1 MAGAGSAYNDLI
13 AARLKKT
20 TTELRDIQQL
30 LTSDPDLD
38 VRVLTEFRE
47 AVNHVRHTAW
57 AVEQWLRLKLQKGD
71 TFSVLNML
79 AIERVRIAGE
89 LSAGLLMDLDTNE
102 VTPETEGMEK
112 LVPAVRR
119 LAARLEALGIMG
131 ADRG

>member
-13 AARLKKT
+13 SGRLKKT
-20 TTELRDIQQL
+20 TSELRDIQQL

-38 VRVLTEFRE
+38 VRVLAEFRE

-57 AVEQWLRLKLQKGD
+57 AVEQWLKLKLQKGD
-71 TFSVLNML
+71 AFSVLNML

-89 LSAGLLMDLDTNE
+89 LCSGLSMDLDSNE

-112 LVPAVRR
+112 LVVAVKK
-119 LAARLEALGIMG
+119 LAGRLEALGIQG
-131 ADRG
+131 GDRG